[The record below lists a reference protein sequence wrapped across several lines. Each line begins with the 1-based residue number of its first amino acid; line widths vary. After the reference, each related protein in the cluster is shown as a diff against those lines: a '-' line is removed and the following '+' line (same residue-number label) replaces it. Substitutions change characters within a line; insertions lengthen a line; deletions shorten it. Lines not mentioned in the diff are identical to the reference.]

1 MTTIALAS
9 AVTPHTVSTQ
19 TQRLNISRS
28 AVCVTDVKAS
38 EGRQFS
44 EEPRQLKIHAP
55 SHSGLRGPVASHD
68 LEVGRDIPT
77 VVPDEPR
84 AGPSAAATV
93 FSISADEPR
102 NKAFSWDHRAAP
114 TPVSA
119 PASYQASPASS
130 PPFGSRGGE
139 SVPSFELG
147 DSFGV
152 LIDARQGGGGGGGGS
167 SVGETMSGA
176 RERKSRK
183 GKAQPH
189 RRSSSF
195 SSKSTRSPQLQSLT
209 SHAAASTITGETK
222 FTKPA
227 QGALRMNKFVQRLH
241 TTLMQEAGRDTVTWE
256 KGCLK
261 LHSVDDFTR
270 DILPAYFKT
279 SNFKTFRRQLNYY
292 GFVHAKSV
300 QDARGRTTAFWMNQ
314 ELASTGCSDVD
325 SILLLKRVDA
335 SEGAKTVD
343 GRRMR
348 KEGAINI
355 LAKTDASVISPT
367 DLRKSTSSRSSSR
380 TKPRPRVVSR
390 ESIENIGASRGGSRN
405 TSRNS
410 SRNSSPVL
418 KPVESIESS
427 KLYNKIVNAN
437 SVREG
442 LYNNS
447 SNFNSNHN
455 YNNSVAEI
463 SAVAR
468 QLMGLRELGGRGRI
482 SPRAGG
488 EGFSFMRN

>member
-19 TQRLNISRS
+19 AQRLNISRS

-44 EEPRQLKIHAP
+44 EEVPRQLKIHAP

-183 GKAQPH
+183 GEWG
-189 RRSSSF
+189 
-195 SSKSTRSPQLQSLT
+195 T
-209 SHAAASTITGETK
+209 
-222 FTKPA
+222 
-227 QGALRMNKFVQRLH
+227 
-241 TTLMQEAGRDTVTWE
+241 
-256 KGCLK
+256 
-261 LHSVDDFTR
+261 
-270 DILPAYFKT
+270 
-279 SNFKTFRRQLNYY
+279 
-292 GFVHAKSV
+292 
-300 QDARGRTTAFWMNQ
+300 
-314 ELASTGCSDVD
+314 
-325 SILLLKRVDA
+325 
-335 SEGAKTVD
+335 
-343 GRRMR
+343 
-348 KEGAINI
+348 
-355 LAKTDASVISPT
+355 
-367 DLRKSTSSRSSSR
+367 
-380 TKPRPRVVSR
+380 
-390 ESIENIGASRGGSRN
+390 RGGGGQGE
-405 TSRNS
+405 
-410 SRNSSPVL
+410 L
-418 KPVESIESS
+418 
-427 KLYNKIVNAN
+427 L
-437 SVREG
+437 
-442 LYNNS
+442 
-447 SNFNSNHN
+447 
-455 YNNSVAEI
+455 
-463 SAVAR
+463 R
-468 QLMGLRELGGRGRI
+468 Q
-482 SPRAGG
+482 
-488 EGFSFMRN
+488 